1 MEPLEATG
9 VRPRQVRYQA
19 ALRPDYHSIINAI
32 IENGLRV
39 TFVTTPK
46 RWGAPAGRARTI
58 IFPSEV
64 MPSSRYALV
73 TYVRNPVGE
82 FVEQLRRE
90 LHPTTAHMAAHL
102 TILPPRELTGSEAAA
117 LEFLEEACSRV
128 IPFSVELG
136 DVETFLPT
144 TPTVFI
150 QVKRAAYRMREL
162 HDQLCGKGLGCV
174 ENWPYVPHLT
184 IVKTE
189 QDEQAR
195 VACVVARERW
205 AQFPGRRQVHVEELM
220 FVRENGDC
228 WQDVAPVLLG
238 RGQLSAKS

>member
-1 MEPLEATG
+1 
-9 VRPRQVRYQA
+9 
-19 ALRPDYHSIINAI
+19 
-32 IENGLRV
+32 
-39 TFVTTPK
+39 
-46 RWGAPAGRARTI
+46 
-58 IFPSEV
+58 

-102 TILPPRELTGSEAAA
+102 TILPPRELSGTEAAA

-150 QVKRAAYRMREL
+150 QVKHAAYRMREL
-162 HDQLCGKGLGCV
+162 HDQLCGRGLGCQ
-174 ENWPYVPHLT
+174 ENWPYIPHLT
-184 IVKTE
+184 ILKTE
-189 QDEQAR
+189 LDEQAR
-195 VACVVARERW
+195 AACAVARERW
-205 AQFPGRRQVHVEELM
+205 AAFSGKRQVHVEELM
-220 FVRENGDC
+220 FVHEIDGC
-228 WQDVAPVLLG
+228 WQDVAAVALG
-238 RGQLSAKS
+238 RGQLSSKS